1 MKNKM
6 LAASI
11 GLAGVL
17 LTQQALAVPFSS
29 FDPRSFAMGGAGV
42 ASGTSANAVFFNPA
56 LLAAA
61 TQDDDFSFELLAG
74 ARAADPDKMIDAVDD
89 FDANNSMQA
98 FSDAIANYNTLPS
111 AATAAAVQ
119 TSAAQL
125 TTDLANLSQKAVQL
139 EADGGLV
146 VGVPSQN
153 FGISV
158 YGNRW
163 VVGGT
168 YADVTQSDLNDI
180 TMQASYATFPVGG
193 IPPTDNTANY
203 TSSVNARF
211 ASITEAGVAL
221 ATTFGGIAV
230 GITPKHVKVATYDY
244 TFVGDQI
251 DTATID
257 QSTGEKTDTNFN
269 IDVGVAKD
277 YANGW
282 KTGLAV
288 KNVLSQE
295 YTTILGNKVT
305 IDPMA
310 RIGVMHET
318 SWSTIALDVD
328 LTENDPGG
336 FDTKSQYAALGMEFD
351 AFNTMQLRLG
361 IRHNMSDTPYD
372 PDVLSAGIGLSPF
385 GINIDISAAGNQDEV
400 GAALQLG
407 FRF

>member
-1 MKNKM
+1 MKNKV

-17 LTQQALAVPFSS
+17 LTQQALALPFSS

-74 ARAADPDKMIDAVDD
+74 VRAADPDNMLDAIDD
-89 FDANNSMQA
+89 FDSHNSMQA
-98 FSDAIANYNTLPS
+98 FSDAILAYNASPGV
-111 AATAAAVQ
+111 ATAADLDTARN
-119 TSAAQL
+119 QL
-125 TTDLANLSQKAVQL
+125 IADLQNLSQKAVQT
-139 EADGGLV
+139 EADGALV
-146 VGVPSQN
+146 VGVPSKS
-153 FGISV
+153 FGISI

-163 VVGGT
+163 VVGGA
-168 YADVTQSDLNDI
+168 YADVTAADLTDI
-180 TMQASYATFPVGG
+180 NNQVDNLPTPPV
-193 IPPTDNTANY
+193 DNTGSY
-203 TSSVNARF
+203 TSSFNARL

-221 ATTFGGIAV
+221 ATTFGGVAV

-244 TFVGDQI
+244 SIAGKDLDTVEI
-251 DTATID
+251 DT
-257 QSTGEKTDTNFN
+257 SLGEKTDTNFN
-269 IDVGVAKD
+269 IDIGIAKD
-277 YANGW
+277 YGNGW

-288 KNVLSQE
+288 KNVLSKE
-295 YTTILGNKVT
+295 YTTVLGNKIT

-310 RIGVMHET
+310 RVGVMHET

-336 FDTKSQYAALGMEFD
+336 LDNKSQFAALGIEFD
-351 AFNTMQLRLG
+351 AFNFAQLRLG
-361 IRHNMSDTPYD
+361 IRHNMSDIPYD
-372 PDVLSAGIGLSPF
+372 PDILSAGIGLSPF
-385 GINIDISAAGNQDEV
+385 GINIDLSVAGNQDDV